1 MSRMDCVRSW
11 GQISQTGKAE
21 PDFLAV
27 IFQFCGIGEATELGG
42 TVQNF
47 TKRCM

>member
-1 MSRMDCVRSW
+1 MLEIGVRFFRPV
-11 GQISQTGKAE
+11 KAE

-27 IFQFCGIGEATELGG
+27 IFQFCGIGEATKLGE

-47 TKRCM
+47 TKRSI

>member
-1 MSRMDCVRSW
+1 MLEVGVRFPRLV
-11 GQISQTGKAE
+11 KAE

>member
-1 MSRMDCVRSW
+1 MLEVGVRF
-11 GQISQTGKAE
+11 IEPVKAE

-27 IFQFCGIGEATELGG
+27 IFQFCGIGEVTKLGG

-47 TKRCM
+47 TKWCM

>member
-1 MSRMDCVRSW
+1 MLEVGVRFPRPV
-11 GQISQTGKAE
+11 KAE